1 MALRSC
7 RAGWRI
13 SYVQTAE
20 IEEIYMDSGRNFV
33 ACKVS
38 PTCCSGFTMAEELIF
53 DVVDVVVA
61 AAG

>member
-1 MALRSC
+1 
-7 RAGWRI
+7 
-13 SYVQTAE
+13 
-20 IEEIYMDSGRNFV
+20 MDSGRNFV

-38 PTCCSGFTMAEELIF
+38 PTCYSGFTMAEELIF